1 MLNYSIDDIESLVT
15 ALNKAAEANRELQQM
30 KASENKK
37 GSKSKGST
45 SSKKSNKKN
54 GTYEKGVRMLKARA
68 RLPPPEHFIDCFQKF
83 KFCFNLLVSV
93 FLMTVTFVSPN
104 QACPG
109 GVYPKTFRL
118 DSSYSES

>member
-30 KASENKK
+30 KASEKK

-45 SSKKSNKKN
+45 SSKKSKKN

-83 KFCFNLLVSV
+83 KFCFNLLVSN
-93 FLMTVTFVSPN
+93 FL
-104 QACPG
+104 
-109 GVYPKTFRL
+109 
-118 DSSYSES
+118 